1 MALQPISESGAVWSR
16 SGYVR
21 EPPKRPLSVGGSYQV
36 AATLLA
42 ESPRRPISDAGVRS
56 DLGGFSRVEAD
67 RALSSAVVAYAGDSF
82 LSLLNLRVLSQ
93 ALSAYAPSTIVR
105 SGAARPLSPSYLLF
119 VPQPPAPP
127 VDTSVPVVGNFNPTP
142 GTPIARTGP
151 ISFEVTDDSGD
162 FRRIFVV
169 AFFPATGVTE
179 VVHDGD
185 GFRGHYAAGS
195 SRSMIAGGFRYT
207 LLRTS
212 GWPGAPT
219 IQTFA
224 IDRAGN
230 EAS

>member
-1 MALQPISESGAVWSR
+1 MAVQAISESGATYSE
-16 SGYVR
+16 SGYAGIGAS
-21 EPPKRPLSVGGSYQV
+21 RPIRVGGAYGV
-36 AATLLA
+36 VGLLA
-42 ESPRRPISDAGVRS
+42 ERAARSLSEPGLRLDAGGFVR
-56 DLGGFSRVEAD
+56 LNAD
-67 RALSSAVVAYAGDSF
+67 RAMSPAVAAYAGGGI
-82 LSLLNLRVLSQ
+82 LSLLNIRFLSS
-93 ALSAYAPSTIVR
+93 ALGRYAHITLAR
-105 SGAARPLSPSYLLF
+105 SSPTRSLSPGYLAF
-119 VPQPPAPP
+119 IAPPPAPP
-127 VDTSVPVVGNFNPTP
+127 VDTSVPVVGNFNPAP
-142 GTPIARTGP
+142 GTPVARTGP

-169 AFFPATGVTE
+169 AYFPATGVTE

-195 SRSMIAGGFRYT
+195 SRTMIAGGFRYT

-230 EAS
+230 EAN